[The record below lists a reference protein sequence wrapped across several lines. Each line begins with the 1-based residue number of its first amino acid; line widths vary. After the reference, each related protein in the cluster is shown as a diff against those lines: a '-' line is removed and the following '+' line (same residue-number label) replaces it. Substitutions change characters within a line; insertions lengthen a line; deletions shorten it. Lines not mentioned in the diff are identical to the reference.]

1 MPASTRAER
10 AEVHATVEQKP
21 SLEEAAQLQAQS
33 LDAFALKASHDAAT
47 PVLDDQTRFVLTSPQ
62 MNALNLALDAPARDL
77 PGLKRL
83 FSKASVLA

>member
-1 MPASTRAER
+1 MTAPTRAER
-10 AEVHATVEQKP
+10 AEINATAVLKP
-21 SLEEAAQLQAQS
+21 RLEKAAQLQDQS

-62 MNALNLALDAPARDL
+62 MKALNLALDAPARDL